1 MVEHAEHVLRSTP
14 YLKVRSKSKASGIQ
28 QHQCLERSSLVPGTI
43 NAATSCRSWSTVWST
58 YRSRST
64 AAVPQARGKQLPV
77 YHVFTV
83 WSTYRS
89 RSTAAVPRTRG
100 KQLLA
105 SCVDINIL
113 PPLGNITSS
122 HHHLRRSDI
131 LKGRRDTYLNMAA
144 VSTLFDGLSA
154 YSRAHDPELPKHQG
168 NDCCALLELT
178 QLSMLHVEC
187 SRPA

>member
-43 NAATSCRSWSTVWST
+43 NAATSCRSWS
-58 YRSRST
+58 
-64 AAVPQARGKQLPV
+64 
-77 YHVFTV
+77 TV

>member
-64 AAVPQARGKQLPV
+64 AAVPQA
-77 YHVFTV
+77 
-83 WSTYRS
+83 
-89 RSTAAVPRTRG
+89 RG